1 MIATLLEYPFSS
13 LVYLFPRMSPE
24 ELARLVA
31 SIREHGLL
39 EPIVV
44 WRREIIDGLHRALA
58 CLKAGVEPA
67 YRVLP
72 MTPTPWSSSWP
83 KTGTAGT

>member
-58 CLKAGVEPA
+58 GLPGPA
-67 YRVLP
+67 R
-72 MTPTPWSSSWP
+72 
-83 KTGTAGT
+83 